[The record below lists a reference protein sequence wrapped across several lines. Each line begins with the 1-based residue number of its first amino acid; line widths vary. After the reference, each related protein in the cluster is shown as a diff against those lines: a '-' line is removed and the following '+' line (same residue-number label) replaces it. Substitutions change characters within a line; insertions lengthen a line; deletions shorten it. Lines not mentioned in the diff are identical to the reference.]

1 MKKRLVLLVVF
12 LLFVIS
18 VFAHGDENR
27 NEDDIDVG
35 MHGFFDSFLPIPLV
49 IGIFILS
56 AIPFLILAVTKKEKE
71 KISRQHI
78 IFWIV
83 IYFIS
88 AITLVVVAD
97 TINLTINSETKGP
110 VHWHADFEI
119 WKCGKKLDIIDPE
132 GMANRVGSRLF
143 HEHGDGRMHVEG
155 IIKNIEDVDLHNFF
169 KSIGGDLSE
178 ISFNIPADHNI
189 IEVSDGE
196 LCNGEPAEV
205 QIFAYVV
212 SNPDARQKS
221 GFLVEQLKVN
231 GNYIL
236 SPYQDVPPG
245 DCIIVEFDKRKNKT
259 DKICETYRIAVE
271 QGRIMIL

>member
-1 MKKRLVLLVVF
+1 MLLSF
-12 LLFVIS
+12 FGGSYYEKQKTKSSPTPVIS
-18 VFAHGDENR
+18 
-27 NEDDIDVG
+27 
-35 MHGFFDSFLPIPLV
+35 PIQNQTV
-49 IGIFILS
+49 
-56 AIPFLILAVTKKEKE
+56 
-71 KISRQHI
+71 
-78 IFWIV
+78 
-83 IYFIS
+83 
-88 AITLVVVAD
+88 
-97 TINLTINSETKGP
+97 
-110 VHWHADFEI
+110 
-119 WKCGKKLDIIDPE
+119 
-132 GMANRVGSRLF
+132 
-143 HEHGDGRMHVEG
+143 
-155 IIKNIEDVDLHNFF
+155 
-169 KSIGGDLSE
+169 
-178 ISFNIPADHNI
+178 

-271 QGRIMIL
+271 QGRMMIL